1 MVTEA
6 TSFISEILDLQFLN
20 VGSLC
25 CICVILCLCSMFM
38 QAIHDISSLGGD
50 LCPPPQK
57 KMT

>member
-25 CICVILCLCSMFM
+25 CICVILCLMLYVY
-38 QAIHDISSLGGD
+38 AG
-50 LCPPPQK
+50 K
-57 KMT
+57 T